1 VTRFFSTFLL
11 FHHKNERRIEQE
23 NLSGE
28 DWKRCSN
35 PRQERVRARDFN
47 LIVGNVSKEEEEN
60 IHMKE
65 HAVSSTTGKALS
77 LRLRPPNRN
86 FLRPS

>member
-1 VTRFFSTFLL
+1 M
-11 FHHKNERRIEQE
+11 KKKRIEQE

-47 LIVGNVSKEEEEN
+47 LIVGNVSKEEEKEEN

-65 HAVSSTTGKALS
+65 HAVSPTGKALS